1 MPRGVK
7 AERPVP
13 AESVEPLQAS
23 TVVILHPGSTS
34 LWLGRATDHLPQS
47 IPHVIAWR
55 KPLECPVDLPDQ
67 SLLVR
72 EGIDHPDS
80 ETQRELALSV
90 IEQAIW
96 SRKSSSGSRKNQTTV
111 SQVSTFNAK
120 VGAEMHFDDESSI
133 KWTDTSAKPPIIVGE
148 PALYIH
154 PSDSYTL
161 HWPMKEG
168 RLNLHSGPGGSLTA
182 VCADLENLWA
192 YAIQTHLTIPLRDLG
207 YYRAVLVVPDS
218 FEKNHIKEMMNILLN
233 KLGFSSAI
241 IHQESVSSVF
251 GCGLGAAC
259 VVDVGDEKTS
269 VCCIED
275 GLVIPRSRLW
285 LQYGGRDITRAFFWL
300 LRRVSFPYKECDA
313 TNRLDVLLLHELKV
327 TFCHLSEDIVG
338 GQVHEFQVHRPFQTP
353 RSYQLK
359 IGDEALEAPMG
370 MFFPQLFGIV
380 GEKLVCTKDR
390 EYDDPEDLYDDRYLL
405 ESQRTQD
412 QSSKSSSSKS
422 GPTIESVPDPDQD
435 MTTAIKTGT
444 KQMKL
449 APDKSLGLDQAIL
462 HSINCCT
469 TEDTKRKMY
478 GSVLLI
484 GGGFMFNGAAA
495 MLQSRLQAKLPAS
508 HRKLV
513 DQVEVIARPKE
524 MDPRT
529 ICWKGAAVL
538 SILDSAQELWI
549 TQREWM
555 ETISARM
562 ISGTMSATYAVA
574 KESSKELQIDLLG

>member
-161 HWPMKEG
+161 HWPMKKG

-269 VCCIED
+269 VCCVED

-313 TNRLDVLLLHELKV
+313 TNRLDVLLLHELKE

-422 GPTIESVPDPDQD
+422 GPTIESAPDPDQD

-529 ICWKGAAVL
+529 ICWKGAAIL

-549 TQREWM
+549 TQREWVSIGVRVLR
-555 ETISARM
+555 ERSPFIW
-562 ISGTMSATYAVA
+562 TMGS
-574 KESSKELQIDLLG
+574 

>member
-7 AERPVP
+7 AERPPP

-23 TVVILHPGSTS
+23 TVVILHPGSMS

-55 KPLECPVDLPDQ
+55 KPPGCPVDLPDQ

-80 ETQRELALSV
+80 ETQKELALSV

-96 SRKSSSGSRKNQTTV
+96 SRKSSSGSRKHQTTV
-111 SQVSTFNAK
+111 SQVSAFNAK
-120 VGAEMHFDDESSI
+120 VEPELHVDDESSI
-133 KWTDTSAKPPIIVGE
+133 KWTDTSTAPPIIVGE

-154 PSDSYTL
+154 PGEPYSL
-161 HWPMKEG
+161 HWPMRG
-168 RLNLHSGPGGSLTA
+168 GHLNLHDGPGGSLTA
-182 VCADLENLWA
+182 VCADLETLWA
-192 YAIQTHLTIPLRDLG
+192 YAIQTHLAIPLRDLG
-207 YYRAVLVVPDS
+207 YYRVVLVVPDS
-218 FEKNHIKEMMNILLN
+218 FDKNHIKEMMNILLC

-251 GCGLGAAC
+251 GCGLSAAC

-269 VCCIED
+269 ICCVED
-275 GLVIPRSRLW
+275 GLVVPSSRLW

-313 TNRLDVLLLHELKV
+313 NNRLDVLLLHELKE
-327 TFCHLSEDIVG
+327 TFCHLSQDIVG
-338 GQVHEFQVHRPFQTP
+338 GQVHEFQVHRPFDTP

-359 IGDEALEAPMG
+359 IGDEAIEAPMG

-380 GEKLVCTKDR
+380 GEKLVYTKDHQ
-390 EYDDPEDLYDDRYLL
+390 YDDPEDLYDDRYLL

-412 QSSKSSSSKS
+412 QSSKSGGSKA
-422 GPTIESVPDPDQD
+422 GPNIELVPEHDQD
-435 MTTAIKTGT
+435 IAAVIKTGN
-444 KQMKL
+444 KDMKL
-449 APDKSLGLDQAIL
+449 VSEKSLGLDQAIL
-462 HSINCCT
+462 HSINCCA
-469 TEDTKRKMY
+469 TEETKRKMY
-478 GSVLLI
+478 SSVLLI
-484 GGGFMFNGAAA
+484 GGGFMFNGAAN
-495 MLQSRLQAKLPAS
+495 MLQSRLQAKLPTP

-529 ICWKGAAVL
+529 ICWKGGAVL

-549 TQREWM
+549 SQREWI
-555 ETISARM
+555 TIGVRVLRERSPF
-562 ISGTMSATYAVA
+562 IWTICS
-574 KESSKELQIDLLG
+574 

>member
-13 AESVEPLQAS
+13 SESVEPLQAS

-55 KPLECPVDLPDQ
+55 KPPECPVKLPDQ

-72 EGIDHPDS
+72 DGIDCPDS

-96 SRKSSSGSRKNQTTV
+96 SRKASSGSKKQQATV
-111 SQVSTFNAK
+111 SQVSAFNAK
-120 VGAEMHFDDESSI
+120 VEAEQHVDEESSI
-133 KWTDTSAKPPIIVGE
+133 KWTDTSTEPPIIVGE

-154 PSDSYTL
+154 PDDSYTL
-161 HWPMKEG
+161 HWPMKAG

-182 VCADLENLWA
+182 VCADLETLWA

-218 FEKNHIKEMMNILLN
+218 FEKNHIKEMMNILLY
-233 KLGFSSAI
+233 KLGFSSVI

-251 GCGLGAAC
+251 GCGLSAAC

-269 VCCIED
+269 VCCVED
-275 GLVIPRSRLW
+275 GLVIPSSRLW
-285 LQYGGRDITRAFFWL
+285 LQYGGRDITRAFYWL
-300 LRRVSFPYKECDA
+300 LRRVSFPYKECDPA
-313 TNRLDVLLLHELKV
+313 NRLDVLLLQELKE
-327 TFCHLSEDIVG
+327 TFCHLSEDIIG
-338 GQVHEFQVHRPFQTP
+338 GQVHEFQVHRPFKTP

-359 IGDEALEAPMG
+359 IGDEAIEAPMG

-380 GEKLVCTKDR
+380 GQKLVFTKDR
-390 EYDDPEDLYDDRYLL
+390 EYDDPEDLFDDRYLL

-412 QSSKSSSSKS
+412 QSSKTSVSKT
-422 GPTIESVPDPDQD
+422 GPIAESVPDPDQD
-435 MTTAIKTGT
+435 LTTAMKTGG

-462 HSINCCT
+462 HSINCCS

-478 GSVLLI
+478 TSVLLI

-529 ICWKGAAVL
+529 ICWKGGAVL

-549 TQREWM
+549 SQREWM
-555 ETISARM
+555 TIGVRVLRERSPF
-562 ISGTMSATYAVA
+562 IWTMCS
-574 KESSKELQIDLLG
+574 